1 MKPIFSKIRV
11 LGTAALALFLTASCS
26 DILDEQ
32 PRSSYDPTFFKT
44 EKGVEGG
51 VTSMYAH
58 LRYIYGQAY
67 YYNSCLTGT
76 DEATWGWSADG
87 NFKDADLSG
96 VGNLTATTCRSD
108 ALWGTAFSNI
118 NTANGVIENGA
129 EVRVNESLVSE
140 ARFFRAFDYFLLV
153 QTFGGVPLDLGSG
166 ELKFNITPS
175 RTSVRNT
182 VPEVYTKAIFP
193 DLLTAIEN
201 LPANPRMTGGVT
213 KTVARLYL
221 AKAYLTY
228 AWWLKN
234 PNNIPTY
241 PECQRTDPDG
251 HDAAWYFQQA
261 YDVAVTAIENP
272 GPFGLQESFWMV
284 NAGPNDRN
292 MEILLYA
299 DHTQEDEY
307 YNGGSLSYGGGG
319 APDNFAGWMMNW
331 NYTDARSAD
340 NQAVINRIAEQ
351 CYGRPWTRMAPPLG
365 VFTKTFADKV
375 NDSRYDGTFTTVYRG
390 NWSTAGQNWES
401 VTNANG
407 MKVKERE
414 PIFSFVFQDMDK
426 IDYAGEGSKS
436 NLGAGTLPGRADWV
450 LGLDAVGRYVYPGLW
465 KLGPYRTDNGSGA
478 GQPNAGSTR
487 PYNIAK
493 FSELYLVAAE
503 AAVEGAATQA
513 GKSARDLVNVLRA
526 RAGRWTYSNAEYK
539 EVDRDFSAE
548 MTAATPATIDINYI
562 LDERSREFYGEGYRW
577 FDLVRTQKWN
587 EYADSYVI
595 CGGKGDHNPQ
605 TYSRTI
611 EAFHYLRPIPQGQL
625 DGMEMT
631 EEEKTLI
638 RIRDTEIDFLFF
650 KSTRRFFLFLMEEAA
665 VFLWY
670 GLLGRLSSS
679 HRIYVFSLM
688 SMWLPSNKFTV
699 SLRWVSFIT

>member
-129 EVRVNESLVSE
+129 EVGVNESLVSE

-201 LPANPRMTGGVT
+201 LPANPRVTGGVT

-595 CGGKGDHNPQ
+595 CGGKGDHNPH

-631 EEEKTLI
+631 EEEKDAYQNPGY
-638 RIRDTEIDFLFF
+638 RD
-650 KSTRRFFLFLMEEAA
+650 
-665 VFLWY
+665 
-670 GLLGRLSSS
+670 
-679 HRIYVFSLM
+679 
-688 SMWLPSNKFTV
+688 
-699 SLRWVSFIT
+699 

>member
-1 MKPIFSKIRV
+1 MTMKPIFSKIRV

-118 NTANGVIENGA
+118 NTANGVIENRA
-129 EVRVNESLVSE
+129 EVGVNESLVSE

-201 LPANPRMTGGVT
+201 LPANPRVTGGVT

-241 PECQRTDPDG
+241 PECQRTDPNG

-375 NDSRYDGTFTTVYRG
+375 SDSRYDGTFTTVYRG

-631 EEEKTLI
+631 EEEKDAYQNPGY
-638 RIRDTEIDFLFF
+638 RD
-650 KSTRRFFLFLMEEAA
+650 
-665 VFLWY
+665 
-670 GLLGRLSSS
+670 
-679 HRIYVFSLM
+679 
-688 SMWLPSNKFTV
+688 
-699 SLRWVSFIT
+699 

>member
-129 EVRVNESLVSE
+129 EVGVNESLVSE

-166 ELKFNITPS
+166 ELKFNITPL

-201 LPANPRMTGGVT
+201 LPANPRVTGGVT

-221 AKAYLTY
+221 AKAYLAY

-307 YNGGSLSYGGGG
+307 YNGGSLSYGSGG

-631 EEEKTLI
+631 EEEKDAYQNPGY
-638 RIRDTEIDFLFF
+638 RD
-650 KSTRRFFLFLMEEAA
+650 
-665 VFLWY
+665 
-670 GLLGRLSSS
+670 
-679 HRIYVFSLM
+679 
-688 SMWLPSNKFTV
+688 
-699 SLRWVSFIT
+699 

>member
-129 EVRVNESLVSE
+129 EVGVNESLVSE

-201 LPANPRMTGGVT
+201 LPANPRVTGGVT

-414 PIFSFVFQDMDK
+414 PIFSFVFQDMDQ

-503 AAVEGAATQA
+503 AAVEGAVAQA

-631 EEEKTLI
+631 EEEKDAYQNPGY
-638 RIRDTEIDFLFF
+638 RD
-650 KSTRRFFLFLMEEAA
+650 
-665 VFLWY
+665 
-670 GLLGRLSSS
+670 
-679 HRIYVFSLM
+679 
-688 SMWLPSNKFTV
+688 
-699 SLRWVSFIT
+699 

>member
-129 EVRVNESLVSE
+129 EVGVNESLVSE

-166 ELKFNITPS
+166 KLKFNITPS

-201 LPANPRMTGGVT
+201 LPANPRVTGGVT

-241 PECQRTDPDG
+241 PECQRTDPNG

-436 NLGAGTLPGRADWV
+436 NLGAGTLPDRADWV

-631 EEEKTLI
+631 EEEKDAYQNPGY
-638 RIRDTEIDFLFF
+638 RD
-650 KSTRRFFLFLMEEAA
+650 
-665 VFLWY
+665 
-670 GLLGRLSSS
+670 
-679 HRIYVFSLM
+679 
-688 SMWLPSNKFTV
+688 
-699 SLRWVSFIT
+699 

>member
-129 EVRVNESLVSE
+129 EVGVNESLVSE

-201 LPANPRMTGGVT
+201 LPANPRVTGGVT

-436 NLGAGTLPGRADWV
+436 NLGAGTLPGRPDWV

-503 AAVEGAATQA
+503 AAVQA
-513 GKSARDLVNVLRA
+513 GKSVRDLVNVLRA

-548 MTAATPATIDINYI
+548 MTAATPATLDINYI

-631 EEEKTLI
+631 EEEKDAYQNPGY
-638 RIRDTEIDFLFF
+638 RD
-650 KSTRRFFLFLMEEAA
+650 
-665 VFLWY
+665 
-670 GLLGRLSSS
+670 
-679 HRIYVFSLM
+679 
-688 SMWLPSNKFTV
+688 
-699 SLRWVSFIT
+699 

>member
-129 EVRVNESLVSE
+129 EVGVNESLVSE

-201 LPANPRMTGGVT
+201 LPANPRVTGGVT

-436 NLGAGTLPGRADWV
+436 NLGAGTLPGRPDWV

-513 GKSARDLVNVLRA
+513 GKSVRDLVNVLRA

-539 EVDRDFSAE
+539 EMDRDFSAE

-631 EEEKTLI
+631 EEEKDAYQNPGY
-638 RIRDTEIDFLFF
+638 RD
-650 KSTRRFFLFLMEEAA
+650 
-665 VFLWY
+665 
-670 GLLGRLSSS
+670 
-679 HRIYVFSLM
+679 
-688 SMWLPSNKFTV
+688 
-699 SLRWVSFIT
+699 

>member
-129 EVRVNESLVSE
+129 EVGVNESLVSE

-201 LPANPRMTGGVT
+201 LPANPRVTGGVT

-241 PECQRTDPDG
+241 PECQRTDPNG

-436 NLGAGTLPGRADWV
+436 NLGAGTLPGRPDWV

-493 FSELYLVAAE
+493 FSELYLVATE

-631 EEEKTLI
+631 EEEKDAYQNPGY
-638 RIRDTEIDFLFF
+638 RD
-650 KSTRRFFLFLMEEAA
+650 
-665 VFLWY
+665 
-670 GLLGRLSSS
+670 
-679 HRIYVFSLM
+679 
-688 SMWLPSNKFTV
+688 
-699 SLRWVSFIT
+699 